1 MAIVTGLLVFNINR
15 TGIIDPVLDSGT
27 SNIPIVLQNTATLM
41 TLAAYTDDSGEYKF
55 QNVPIGDYRVVIAS
69 DYSRLVLDSPAD
81 FAKNA
86 TQATEIQS
94 STLPSYI
101 IVDPDIVANGMNALN
116 AVEPTTLNLSIRD
129 NSVYLSD
136 FF

>member
-1 MAIVTGLLVFNINR
+1 MLFR
-15 TGIIDPVLDSGT
+15 S
-27 SNIPIVLQNTATLM
+27 
-41 TLAAYTDDSGEYKF
+41 
-55 QNVPIGDYRVVIAS
+55 NVPIGDYRVVIAS

-136 FF
+136 FFLGPAEYTPLQIDSNIVISQDNLITDVDNGTFGTLPQGSLPNSGDRKSVV